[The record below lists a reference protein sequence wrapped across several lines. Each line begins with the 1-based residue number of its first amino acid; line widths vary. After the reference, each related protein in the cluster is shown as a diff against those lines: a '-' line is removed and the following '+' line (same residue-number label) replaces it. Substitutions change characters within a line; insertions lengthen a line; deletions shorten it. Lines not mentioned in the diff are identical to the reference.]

1 MATLIRFL
9 LTNYS
14 LTFLLIALLSAGIS
28 IIRHKQIANRFYIA
42 DTLLAYFCLFV
53 VGFCHLYNFVM
64 HVFFSKMAASF
75 IGWQTSPFQKEVGF
89 ASLGFALVGFI
100 AFRRSFD
107 VRLAAVAGISMFLW
121 GAAGGH
127 IYQIVVHH
135 NFSPGNASITLW
147 SDCFLPVI
155 GFALLLFSRNQLLN
169 SSTKEVGIAKSH
181 LVYNRGSMS

>member
-1 MATLIRFL
+1 MATLIKFL

-107 VRLAAVAGISMFLW
+107 VRLAAVAGVSMFLW

-155 GFALLLFSRNQLLN
+155 GFALLRFSRNQLLN

-181 LVYNRGSMS
+181 LVSNRGSMS